1 MEDKSKSY
9 VKYLKKLRSCS
20 FGLSELYKC
29 CGHNITLVIRNLS
42 QKIWKTKDRNWS
54 KEKKKSNV
62 WLWMTR
68 SVHLA
73 SFCTSLPLS
82 WSGHKCIFLQFRHSF
97 LLPNKV
103 DRIKNLRVNWFE
115 IELIYFTTSVH
126 AERKAVKL
134 MLAFSYEIFMSLS
147 PWRHRTITGPLL
159 LNGAV

>member
-1 MEDKSKSY
+1 MLWPQHYASDQEFKWQNMENDQEFKWQNMENEGSKL
-9 VKYLKKLRSCS
+9 VK
-20 FGLSELYKC
+20 G
-29 CGHNITLVIRNLS
+29 
-42 QKIWKTKDRNWS
+42 
-54 KEKKKSNV
+54 KKKSYV
-62 WLWMTR
+62 WLWMTH

-82 WSGHKCIFLQFRHSF
+82 WSGHKCIFLQFHHSF

-115 IELIYFTTSVH
+115 IELIYFTTSVY

-134 MLAFSYEIFMSLS
+134 MLAFKYEIFMSLS
-147 PWRHRTITGPLL
+147 PWRRRTITGPLL